1 MFAVNLL
8 CDIMFAVKCC
18 GQRQGRPSTTLSLP
32 RGAVQAEIL
41 TAAGSELNNAINNPF
56 FGAL

>member
-1 MFAVNLL
+1 MV
-8 CDIMFAVKCC
+8 
-18 GQRQGRPSTTLSLP
+18 QRSADGETLSLP